1 MAKSD
6 RFYFENFVEAAEM
19 SCVAARYL
27 RECMTNYNYS
37 NIEQMLQNMHTIE
50 HNADGKRHE
59 MAEALARAFVTPLD
73 REDLAAISH
82 HIDNV
87 TDRIEEILQRFYVD
101 RIETILPCAV
111 EFATRIETSCD
122 LMKAI
127 VTELPNFKKPHKLKE
142 LIVKMSHEEEQC
154 DKLYLTATR
163 AIPDQTQDIL
173 EILGWR
179 EILSKMERCADA
191 CEEVADNIETIVMK
205 NT

>member
-27 RECMTNYNYS
+27 RECLNNYNYS
-37 NIEQMLQNMHTIE
+37 NIEQMLQNMHAIE

-101 RIETILPCAV
+101 RIETVLPCAL

-163 AIPDQTQDIL
+163 AIPDQTKDIL

>member
-6 RFYFENFVEAAEM
+6 RFYFENFVDAAEM
-19 SCVAARYL
+19 SCQAARYL
-27 RECMTNYNYS
+27 RECLTNYNYG

-82 HIDNV
+82 HIDSV

-101 RIETILPCAV
+101 RIETMLPCAV
-111 EFATRIETSCD
+111 EFAAHIEKNCD
-122 LMKAI
+122 LMKDI
-127 VTELPNFKKPHKLKE
+127 VAELPNFKKPQKLKE

-154 DKLYLTATR
+154 DKLYLTSTR
-163 AIPDQTQDIL
+163 AIPDQTKDIL

-179 EILSKMERCADA
+179 EILSKMEKCADA

>member
-27 RECMTNYNYS
+27 RECLNNYNYS
-37 NIEQMLQNMHTIE
+37 NIEQMLQNMHAIE

-101 RIETILPCAV
+101 RIETVPPCAV